1 MVGIDSPRSVRRP
14 HVGAPRPGRLI
25 ARPRLTGLL
34 RGRFDHRVTSITAP
48 AGAGKTTSLR
58 LAMQANAVDPFGV
71 DVFYAVSGHDRDPS
85 HLLGGVADA
94 LGSTPGGSP
103 DDTVAAI
110 ADAVWTAAP
119 RDVVIMLDDAHLL
132 DGSDSVAWLGTVL
145 QALPSNGH
153 LLLSSRTPP
162 EIALARLLAHGQ
174 VLELASSDL
183 GLDDDELAELISLRL
198 EASTASSA
206 DLANLPRLAGVADL
220 RLRAGPGADA
230 QFLWEEVLGS
240 LDEHR
245 RTVLQR
251 AAVLQLIDDELV
263 EALSAGTLSA
273 ADLVAGLPLVEAGE
287 DGTYR
292 MHPILQAA
300 LRERTSR
307 HELVETGRLV
317 AAIELTRGN
326 HRAAIELFI
335 DAGDRQQAIEVARRF
350 ARLPL
355 MRRSFGDLLVVRSLV
370 DQLEPGSALGELLRA
385 ESQLGELST
394 TTEVSRVGD
403 NLLAA
408 AQRARHEGD
417 NELEAIA
424 LYGAWLWLSLDGPL
438 PAGLVDRMVALARTV
453 PFARQTVR
461 FALAE
466 DAMFAGEPEGALA
479 LVGPDDPR
487 DGDADVELMARSGL
501 LCSLGRP
508 EQVGAAL
515 TTADLAG
522 MPDGAELYVGFAL
535 WNRGQLTPEQALP
548 IALAMTAQVLAR
560 RVVHPI
566 VAILG
571 VTTFM
576 AIAAGDL
583 DTAQRHVQLARE
595 KARFGCSAH
604 LLAFTAMAE
613 GATVLTT
620 TGEDEAGR
628 LLGTMLAAIPI
639 GRWPIRAYLLGLPML
654 YVLRPETRATL
665 DACEFG
671 PALTIARDAG
681 RALAELR
688 SNGSVAAAAAL
699 PWQHDVGLRAHV
711 MPVHLCEL
719 ALAAELAGVT
729 AAADLVDRLPG
740 RHANLRRVAAVS
752 TAAVAALAR
761 GRLDR
766 AGARADV
773 VVTLHTL
780 GETELAI
787 DGRPLEHPDWS
798 RKRVRE
804 LFALVAV
811 EGRISRA
818 RIVALCWPELDQA
831 HAWRNLRVTLT
842 YLNRA
847 LDAAGLGEPGRPP
860 VVALGNDLLL
870 DIDITRDVDQFDS
883 LMRRAL
889 DHDRA
894 GSPAAALD
902 VYQQALALYGGDYL
916 ADLDAEWILP
926 NRVRLQLLA
935 TGGMLRV
942 GELELAAGEPSQ
954 AVHWATRAG
963 AQFPGNER
971 AIRLLAACHVSIGAR
986 STAAA
991 LLRDVVATLRA
1002 DGVEPEPETLQA
1014 LHRLTAR

>member
-1 MVGIDSPRSVRRP
+1 MVGIDSPRPVRRP
-14 HVGAPRPGRLI
+14 HVGGPRPGRLI

-71 DVFYAVSGHDRDPS
+71 DVYYAVSVHDRDPS
-85 HLLGGVADA
+85 HFLGGVAEA
-94 LGSTPGGSP
+94 LGRTPGGGL
-103 DDTVAAI
+103 DDTAAAI

-119 RDVVIMLDDAHLL
+119 RDVVIMLDDVHLL
-132 DGSDSVAWLGTVL
+132 DGSDSVAWLSTVL

-153 LLLSSRTPP
+153 LLLSSRTPA

-174 VLELASSDL
+174 VLELVSTDL
-183 GLDDDELAELISLRL
+183 GLDDDELAELINLRL

-220 RLRAGPGADA
+220 RLRAGPGADT

-263 EALSAGTLSA
+263 EALSGGTLSA

-307 HELVETGRLV
+307 RDLIEMGRQ
-317 AAIELTRGN
+317 AAEIELARGN
-326 HRAAIELFI
+326 HRAAIELFM

-355 MRRSFGDLLVVRSLV
+355 MRRTFGDLLVVRSLV
-370 DQLEPGSALGELLRA
+370 DQLEPGSALGEFLRA

-394 TTEVSRVGD
+394 TTDVSRVGD

-408 AQRARHEGD
+408 ARRARLEGD

-438 PAGLVDRMVALARTV
+438 PAGLVDRMVELAATV
-453 PFARQTVR
+453 AFAHQTVR

-466 DAMFAGEPEGALA
+466 EAMFAGDPQQAMA
-479 LVGPDDPR
+479 LVGPDHPHG
-487 DGDADVELMARSGL
+487 GDADVELMGRAGL

-508 EQVGAAL
+508 EQVGAGL

-576 AIAAGDL
+576 AVAAGDL

-620 TGEDEAGR
+620 TGEAEAGR

-639 GRWPIRAYLLGLPML
+639 GQWPIRAYLLGLPML
-654 YVLRPETRATL
+654 YLLRPETRTTL

-671 PALTIARDAG
+671 PALSLARDAG
-681 RALAELR
+681 RALVELR
-688 SNGSVAAAAAL
+688 STGSVDGAAAL
-699 PWQHDVGLRAHV
+699 PWHRDVGLRAHV

-740 RHANLRRVAAVS
+740 KRASLRRVAAVS
-752 TAAVAALAR
+752 TAPIADLAR
-761 GRLDR
+761 RRLDR
-766 AGARADV
+766 AGARADLT
-773 VVTLHTL
+773 VTLRTL
-780 GETELAI
+780 GQTDLAI
-787 DGRPLEHPDWS
+787 DGRPIDHPDWS
-798 RKRVRE
+798 RTRVRE

-818 RIVALCWPELDQA
+818 RILALCWPELDQA
-831 HAWRNLRVTLT
+831 HASRNLRVTLT

-847 LDAAGLGEPGRPP
+847 LVAAGLGDPERSP
-860 VVALGNDLLL
+860 VVSLGNDLLL
-870 DIDITRDVDQFDS
+870 ELDITCDVDQFDA
-883 LMRRAL
+883 LMRQAL

-902 VYQQALALYGGDYL
+902 LYQRALASYGGDYL
-916 ADLDAEWILP
+916 ADLDAEWLRP
-926 NRVRLQLLA
+926 NRTRLQLLA

-942 GELELAAGEPSQ
+942 GELELAAGEPSR
-954 AVHWATRAG
+954 AVQWATRAST
-963 AQFPGNER
+963 QFPANER
-971 AIRLLAACHVSIGAR
+971 AGRLLAACHVSIGAR
-986 STAAA
+986 STAAT
-991 LLRDVVATLRA
+991 LLRDLIAALRA

-1014 LHRLTAR
+1014 LHRLTVR